1 MPNNR
6 SEESHRR
13 TDGYIL
19 LTSFVGYFA
28 DAQYDVFFCFS
39 RRRKRIIVFARKR
52 SDEAISREGG
62 GVWSICSALF
72 RWDIS
77 LTLNMTCFFA
87 FPEGGSVLLS
97 LRGSEA
103 TKQSP
108 GRVEVYGVYAPR
120 FFGGSVAVCF
130 CVAEYKTHKICKN
143 LKKVVK
149 QLIFLSKHYIM
160 YTDN

>member
-19 LTSFVGYFA
+19 LTSVVGYFA
-28 DAQYDVFFCFS
+28 DAQYDV
-39 RRRKRIIVFARKR
+39 
-52 SDEAISREGG
+52 
-62 GVWSICSALF
+62 
-72 RWDIS
+72 
-77 LTLNMTCFFA
+77 FFA

-120 FFGGSVAVCF
+120 FFGGSAAVCF
-130 CVAEYKTHKICKN
+130 RVAEYKTHKICKN